1 MSGDS
6 WTVEVICTDRGQ
18 HKREW
23 LAEFETYQRDDGTVE
38 FRRITARH
46 PKRKHHTFVPAA
58 SNAEAGTPVS
68 RKSHS
73 FNCPCCT
80 RWPRIDADRWD
91 EILDG
96 ARRAGFEE
104 FDVSYLD

>member
-23 LAEFETYQRDDGTVE
+23 LAEFETHQRDDGTVV
-38 FRRITARH
+38 RRITARH
-46 PKRKHHTFVPAA
+46 PKREHHTFVPAV
-58 SNAEAGTPVS
+58 SNAEAGTPLS

-73 FNCPCCT
+73 FNCPGCT
-80 RWPRIDADRWD
+80 RWPRIGIDRLG
-91 EILDG
+91 EILDA
-96 ARRAGFEE
+96 ARRARLEE

>member
-46 PKRKHHTFVPAA
+46 PKREHHTFVPAV
-58 SNAEAGTPVS
+58 SNAEDGTPVS
-68 RKSHS
+68 RSHTVS
-73 FNCPCCT
+73 TAHAVRVGQGPT
-80 RWPRIDADRWD
+80 TTV
-91 EILDG
+91 G
-96 ARRAGFEE
+96 AKFLKVRGVP
-104 FDVSYLD
+104 D